1 MEPAFTLGLE
11 EEYLLVDRGTRDLV
25 HSPPDEMLR
34 SCQDQAPDRIHPE
47 FLRCQIEVG
56 TPVCATIAEAR
67 TELARLRATVA
78 GVADQY
84 GMAPIAASTH
94 PFAAWEPQKHT
105 NRDRYNMLARDI
117 GAPAR
122 RLMICGMHVHVG
134 IEDDDLRID
143 LMNQV
148 RYFLPHLLAL
158 STSSPFWRGRD
169 MERKSYRLSVW
180 HELPRTGMPEDFR
193 SYGDYQQHVDILVRA
208 GIIEDASKL
217 WWDIRPSARFRTLEM
232 RITDICT
239 RLEDAVTVAAFYRC
253 LLRMLWRLRIR
264 NVTWRPYKNLLIEE
278 NRWRAQR
285 YGLDD
290 GLVDFGQ
297 GRIVPYGELLEELI
311 ELTREDA
318 EHFGC
323 LDELRHARDILTRG
337 TSAHRQVAIYRQ
349 ALEEGATGWEALA
362 KVVDWL
368 VEETMLGVAEAAMA
382 GAPASGTSLQAA
394 AVASSPEQLP

>member
-1 MEPAFTLGLE
+1 MEPSFTLGIE
-11 EEYLLVDRGTRDLV
+11 EEYLLVDRRTRDIV
-25 HSPPDEMLR
+25 RDPPDAMLEA
-34 SCQDQAPDRIHPE
+34 CQARAPGRIHPE

-56 TPVCATIAEAR
+56 TRVCETLADAR
-67 TELARLRATVA
+67 TELAGLRGTVA
-78 GVADQY
+78 GVADGY
-84 GMAPIAASTH
+84 GLAPIAASTH
-94 PFAAWEPQKHT
+94 PFAAWEPQRHT
-105 NRDRYNMLARDI
+105 NRDRYNMLARDL

-134 IEDDDLRID
+134 IDDDDLRID

-158 STSSPFWRGRD
+158 TTSSPFWRGRD

-180 HELPRTGMPEDFR
+180 HELPRTGMPDAFQSFGE
-193 SYGDYQQHVDILVRA
+193 YQQHVDILVRA

-217 WWDIRPSARFRTLEM
+217 WWDIRPSQRFPTLEM

-239 RLEDAVTVAAFYRC
+239 RLDDAITVAALFRC

-264 NVTWRPYKNLLIEE
+264 NIAWRPYRNLLIEE

-285 YGLDD
+285 YGLDS
-290 GLVDFGQ
+290 GLVDFGR
-297 GRIVPYGELLEELI
+297 GVVVPCADLLDEIL

-323 LDELRHARDILTRG
+323 VEEVARARDILGRG
-337 TSAHRQVAIYRQ
+337 TSAHRQVAIHRD
-349 ALEEGATGWEALA
+349 ALENGADGWEALHR
-362 KVVDWL
+362 VVDWL
-368 VEETMLGVAEAAMA
+368 VEETVLGV
-382 GAPASGTSLQAA
+382 P
-394 AVASSPEQLP
+394 V

>member
-1 MEPAFTLGLE
+1 MEAAVTEPSFTMGLE
-11 EEYLLVDRGTRDLV
+11 EEYLLVDRGTRDIV
-25 HSPPDEMLR
+25 QSPPEEMLEA
-34 SCQDQAPDRIHPE
+34 CQEQAPGRIHPE

-56 TPVCATIAEAR
+56 TPVCKTLAEAR
-67 TELARLRATVA
+67 AELAALRATVA
-78 GVADQY
+78 GVAGRY
-84 GMAPIAASTH
+84 GLAPIAASTH

-105 NRDRYNMLARDI
+105 NRDRYNMLARDL

-122 RLMICGMHVHVG
+122 RLMICGMHVHIG

-169 MERKSYRLSVW
+169 MERRSYRLSVW
-180 HELPRTGMPEDFR
+180 HELPRTGMPASFQ
-193 SYGDYQQHVDILVRA
+193 SYGEYQSHVAVLVNA
-208 GIIEDASKL
+208 GVIEDASKL
-217 WWDIRPSARFRTLEM
+217 WWDIRPSSRFPTLEM

-239 RLEDAVTVAAFYRC
+239 RLDDAVTVAALYRC
-253 LLRMLWRLRIR
+253 LLRMLWRLKLR

-285 YGLDD
+285 YGLDS

-297 GRIVPYGELLEELI
+297 GRIVPYADLLDEII

-323 LDELRHARDILTRG
+323 TAEVERAREIVARG
-337 TSAHRQVAIYRQ
+337 TSAHRQIAIYQ
-349 ALEEGATGWEALA
+349 EALA
-362 KVVDWL
+362 AGAGEDEALRRVVDWL
-368 VEETMLGVAEAAMA
+368 VEETMVGVA
-382 GAPASGTSLQAA
+382 S
-394 AVASSPEQLP
+394 